1 MDFLSMCFR
10 YTQIRLYSV
19 LHGVHLVLGCTTR
32 TFLQRLHNL
41 SRPALVF
48 CSALSA
54 SLPSGAAFCFGVHAE
69 ACDSECGC
77 RPHSTFIIWFCRAFK
92 DFSCFVGKV
101 VPFVLI
107 RRGLLFSAIVRR
119 MSPADLGDPGETGR
133 ARLTWAAWIPWEIKI
148 LHQKWLW
155 IGGMTI
161 WMDGCIAGWIMRTHT
176 SPRFILPLSALI
188 LLPTP
193 TPHLHTFPSQTK
205 IANWQPFPIIFCL
218 CIHGRLLFCCCF
230 AVVLLLLLFCCSS
243 FDDEDDDDGNSGDD
257 DMFFQ
262 PRTH

>member
-1 MDFLSMCFR
+1 MDFLSMSFR

-54 SLPSGAAFCFGVHAE
+54 SLPCGAAFCFGVHAE

-77 RPHSTFIIWFCRAFK
+77 RPHSTFIIWFCRAFR

-161 WMDGCIAGWIMRTHT
+161 WMDGCIAGWIMRTNI
-176 SPRFILPLSALI
+176 SPRFILPQTKVAKVVMAATIVTIHGDDDNEYVEFLPT
-188 LLPTP
+188 LLPT
-193 TPHLHTFPSQTK
+193 K
-205 IANWQPFPIIFCL
+205 CQPAKV
-218 CIHGRLLFCCCF
+218 HRKKERRLLYPGGPTKCQS
-230 AVVLLLLLFCCSS
+230 AKV
-243 FDDEDDDDGNSGDD
+243 D
-257 DMFFQ
+257 
-262 PRTH
+262 

>member
-1 MDFLSMCFR
+1 MCCTA
-10 YTQIRLYSV
+10 YIWYSDAQ
-19 LHGVHLVLGCTTR
+19 LEPSCKGCTISLVLPLS
-32 TFLQRLHNL
+32 FALH
-41 SRPALVF
+41 
-48 CSALSA
+48 
-54 SLPSGAAFCFGVHAE
+54 SLHRSGAALCFGVHAE

-77 RPHSTFIIWFCRAFK
+77 RPHSTFIIWFCRAFR

-161 WMDGCIAGWIMRTHT
+161 WMDGCIAGWIMRTNI
-176 SPRFILPLSALI
+176 SPRFIPKPK
-188 LLPTP
+188 LL
-193 TPHLHTFPSQTK
+193 K
-205 IANWQPFPIIFCL
+205 W
-218 CIHGRLLFCCCF
+218 
-230 AVVLLLLLFCCSS
+230 
-243 FDDEDDDDGNSGDD
+243 
-257 DMFFQ
+257 
-262 PRTH
+262 